1 MSHKISHKIS
11 QRVLITAGASG
22 IGRAMAE
29 AFAATGAQ
37 IWVTDVDA
45 TALAKLP
52 EEWRKTQV
60 DASDEAGVAALFGE
74 ISNVWGGLDTLC
86 ANAGIAGPTAL
97 IEDVA
102 LKDWRACVSVNL
114 EGTFLAAKYAAPLM
128 KAAGSGAIVI
138 TSSTAGQHGY
148 PNRAPYAA
156 AKWAVIGL
164 MKTLAMELGP
174 FGIRANAICPG
185 AVEGERMEGVLQRE
199 AVAKGMTRD
208 AVYAGY
214 AAGTSMRSFVT
225 ADDVANMAVFLGSEA
240 ARLVSGQVIA
250 VDGHTVNP
258 DPQV

>member
-1 MSHKISHKIS
+1 MT

-22 IGRAMAE
+22 IGRAMGE

-37 IWVTDVDA
+37 VWITDVDA
-45 TALAKLP
+45 QALAALP
-52 EEWRKTQV
+52 DAWRGAQV
-60 DASDEAGVAALFGE
+60 DASDEAGVAALFGKIGNE
-74 ISNVWGGLDTLC
+74 WGGLDVLC

-102 LKDWRACVSVNL
+102 LADWRACVSVNL
-114 EGTFLAAKYAAPLM
+114 EGTFLAAKYAAPMM

-138 TSSTAGQHGY
+138 TSSTAGQFGY
-148 PNRAPYAA
+148 PNRAPYAS

-185 AVEGERMEGVLQRE
+185 AVEGERMEGVLERE
-199 AVAKGMTRD
+199 AAAKGMTRD
-208 AVYAGY
+208 EVYAGY

-225 ADDVANMAVFLGSEA
+225 AQDIANMAVFLTSSG
-240 ARLVSGQVIA
+240 ARMVSGQVIA